1 MTANI
6 FEALNESVVLTSW
19 RECCCLKIWTWK
31 KLPWSS
37 ATTQAATNKCDAARA
52 LCSST
57 VTLPRHLFPLVPFLF
72 GASSSRCTS
81 SCCYVHSRVP
91 PTLIPITCDSRVS
104 LKLGY
109 LVVARGHTLHLAS
122 GLNLTGECV
131 SSSPTT
137 HIWPGFNIQLCCFL
151 CECASSYS
159 HSLWWVTGLI
169 PCHHRSL
176 HVAFLQIR
184 ISCQS
189 YNFFWWAAFFL
200 SCLIFT
206 NFHSVDCQ
214 LSYQLYCRGVY

>member
-1 MTANI
+1 MKLSHYASSNKQMRRGTRTLFQHCYFTPSLVSSRPVPFRCFLVPLHI
-6 FEALNESVVLTSW
+6 FLL
-19 RECCCLKIWTWK
+19 
-31 KLPWSS
+31 
-37 ATTQAATNKCDAARA
+37 
-52 LCSST
+52 LCSFSCSPNSHPNYLRLQGLT
-57 VTLPRHLFPLVPFLF
+57 K
-72 GASSSRCTS
+72 AWISRCR
-81 SCCYVHSRVP
+81 SR
-91 PTLIPITCDSRVS
+91 S
-104 LKLGY
+104 
-109 LVVARGHTLHLAS
+109 HFAS
-122 GLNLTGECV
+122 GIGTKFDWWVCIFITYNPYLTWFQYTAV
-131 SSSPTT
+131 LL
-137 HIWPGFNIQLCCFL
+137 PG
-151 CECASSYS
+151 ECASSYS